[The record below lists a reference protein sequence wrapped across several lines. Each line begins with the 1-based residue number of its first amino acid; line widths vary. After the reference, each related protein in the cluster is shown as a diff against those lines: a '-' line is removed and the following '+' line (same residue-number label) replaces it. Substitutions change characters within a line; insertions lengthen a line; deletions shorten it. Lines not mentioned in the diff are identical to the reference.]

1 MAKIFFDV
9 KVNSFNMSS
18 FGTEDG
24 AGCQVYVSESVVVP
38 SGSARIDDSTDTFFM
53 IAGNKIVTRRH
64 DENMQLIET
73 ELDTT
78 EFGITEVSR
87 YSQVL
92 YAGINICSEIL
103 KEKLISRAEEKIS
116 DFRRAI
122 EGELEVG

>member
-1 MAKIFFDV
+1 
-9 KVNSFNMSS
+9 
-18 FGTEDG
+18 
-24 AGCQVYVSESVVVP
+24 
-38 SGSARIDDSTDTFFM
+38 
-53 IAGNKIVTRRH
+53 
-64 DENMQLIET
+64 MQLIET